1 MMECCKN
8 HQVPAGCLDKNNEM
22 IDPHNDMHEII
33 NIVKR
38 DSCSKYHKIYD
49 ECTKSCKEL
58 QNMSRFKVKR
68 RKTNEYNLI

>member
-22 IDPHNDMHEII
+22 NDRNNDMHEII
-33 NIVKR
+33 KIVQR
-38 DSCSKYHKIYD
+38 DSCSKYQTIYG
-49 ECTKSCKEL
+49 ECTKSCKKL

-68 RKTNEYNLI
+68 IKN